1 MTAEDARLAAKETR
15 LKMQFA
21 AMESALSTAQS
32 QQAWLSGQIAKL
44 G

>member
-1 MTAEDARLAAKETR
+1 MTNEDKRLATVQARLKA
-15 LKMQFA
+15 QFA

-32 QQAWLSGQIAKL
+32 QQSWLSGQIAKL